1 MRFPTWRMVLTG
13 SAVVVLAAGGIGLAA
28 AAAAPSSSTT
38 DVLKT
43 VSTPD
48 PGGSAAPSRPL
59 GRDRLDARAA
69 WAPRLLRLGRHLVHA
84 EVTVTDKDGQLVD
97 LWLDHGTVQSIGGGS
112 LTLSES
118 GGGTETVKTD
128 DATIVSLG
136 RRDASLGDVQAGAE
150 VFVQSR
156 VIDGSALAKRILVI
170 PARPS

>member
-13 SAVVVLAAGGIGLAA
+13 GAVVVLAAGGIGLAA
-28 AAAAPSSSTT
+28 AAAPSSSTA
-38 DVLKT
+38 DVVQTL
-43 VSTPD
+43 STSGPA
-48 PGGSAAPSRPL
+48 GSAAPTRPL